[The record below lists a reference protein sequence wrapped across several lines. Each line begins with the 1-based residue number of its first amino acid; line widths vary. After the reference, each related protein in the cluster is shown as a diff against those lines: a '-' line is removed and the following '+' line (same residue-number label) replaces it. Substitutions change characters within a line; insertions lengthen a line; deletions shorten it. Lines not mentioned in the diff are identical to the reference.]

1 MPTTSK
7 VSHFFNS
14 FKNNCLFSET
24 PEIAGKRNKVLSGC
38 F

>member
-14 FKNNCLFSET
+14 FKNNCSLPTIGGDTKEN
-24 PEIAGKRNKVLSGC
+24 E
-38 F
+38 